1 MPSMS
6 IRLHLAE
13 SIPLERD
20 HTAYVTRDPD
30 SKQLVL
36 ERCVPLAFEI
46 FRLTIHEYLAVRLS

>member
-1 MPSMS
+1 MS